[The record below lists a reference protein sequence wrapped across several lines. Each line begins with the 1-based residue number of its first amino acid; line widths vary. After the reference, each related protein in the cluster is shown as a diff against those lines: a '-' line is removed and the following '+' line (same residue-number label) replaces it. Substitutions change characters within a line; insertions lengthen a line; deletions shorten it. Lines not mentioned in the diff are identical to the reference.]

1 MMIAGSRMIVLLVF
15 LFAAQFLVAGGFAA
29 FGIVSRLHVDKVF
42 PRRMRGSLCPRFLHR
57 GRFHFMLSLIGLEAI
72 ILSLVALAIRRVVG
86 EPQVWQHALI
96 PVLALAAGLIAVT
109 IAGFGAASMNPA
121 RFALVSSYPLLPVYL
136 LLRPLARLFL
146 RVVALVYPDLPREMA
161 RPFFLF
167 PGADGFA
174 AEGFIEDKGSKLIR
188 SIQEFGVKK
197 VREVMV
203 PRIDV
208 FALDIHTPY
217 EEIREK
223 VASAGHSRFPV
234 YDGSIDRIVGML
246 YVKDLLKIP
255 PDETVRLDRGRLVR
269 EAYFVPEGKKLDDLL
284 REFQRGKKHMAVVVD
299 EYGGTSGIVTLED
312 ILEEIVGEILDEY
325 DHELPPVRQT
335 GARQYVAAG
344 SVGIDALNAALSVSL
359 PADEV
364 DTLGGF
370 LYNLIGRVPEEGEE
384 VEFAGVRF
392 RISRLEGQR
401 IIEVVIWLPEE

>member
-1 MMIAGSRMIVLLVF
+1 MIAESRMIALLVLLV
-15 LFAAQFLVAGGFAA
+15 AAQFMVAGGFAA
-29 FGIVSRLHVDKVF
+29 FGIVSRQHVDKVF

-57 GRFHFMLSLIGLEAI
+57 GRFHLMLSLIGLEAI
-72 ILSLVALAIRRVVG
+72 ILSLVTPVFQSVVG
-86 EPQVWQHALI
+86 EPQMRQYTLI
-96 PVLALAAGLIAVT
+96 SVLAIAVGLIAVT
-109 IAGFGAASMNPA
+109 IAGFGAASMNPV
-121 RFALVSSYPLLPVYL
+121 RFALVASYPLLPVYL
-136 LLRPLARLFL
+136 LLRPPVRLFL
-146 RVVALVYPDLPREMA
+146 RMVALVFPDLPREMA

-167 PGADGFA
+167 PGADGLA
-174 AEGFIEDKGSKLIR
+174 GEGFIEEKGSKLIR
-188 SIQEFGVKK
+188 SVQEFGVKK
-197 VREVMV
+197 VREIMV
-203 PRIDV
+203 PRIDI
-208 FALDIHTPY
+208 FALDVHTPH

-234 YDGSIDRIVGML
+234 CDGSIDRIVGLL

-255 PDETVRLDRGRLVR
+255 PDETIRLDRGRLVR

-344 SVGIDALNAALSVSL
+344 SVGIDTLNAALSLSL
-359 PADEV
+359 PSDEV

-384 VEFAGVRF
+384 VEFAGMRF
-392 RISRLEGQR
+392 RINRLEGQR
-401 IIEVVIWLPEE
+401 IIEVIVWLPEE